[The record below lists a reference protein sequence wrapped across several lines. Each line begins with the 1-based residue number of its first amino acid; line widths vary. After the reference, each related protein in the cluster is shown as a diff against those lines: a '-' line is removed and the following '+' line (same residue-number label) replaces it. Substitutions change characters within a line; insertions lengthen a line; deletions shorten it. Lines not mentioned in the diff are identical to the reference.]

1 MEWGTEGVTYW
12 MLSTITL
19 YFAIGH
25 ASLRSHAQAVCD
37 ALAEGDI
44 GRSRRALSCLVSR
57 NTENLDPQEISA
69 ATIESV
75 LENGNDAVFG
85 ALFWFVLAGI
95 PGALVYRLIN
105 TLDAMWGYKNTR
117 YLYFGRVVAKLDD
130 WINWLPARL
139 TAAAYAILGNTR
151 AAIDCWRTQAAIW
164 KSPNA
169 GSVMATGAGA
179 LQLRLGGNARYHNE
193 IQRRPLLG
201 CGSVPDGFDIRRALT
216 LAIDRREIHRLNGV
230 PENTPI
236 VDAPYSRRRLARGQ
250 FPDPIPYDHGVRRER
265 QCNHAG
271 CGCMQRQDLTDL
283 HRYTIRSMTLLD
295 CDGRDKGTGQDGQ
308 MRSFAAALS
317 QSPQ

>member
-1 MEWGTEGVTYW
+1 MELIASLITAVLLDYWLGEPRKFHPLVGFGNFAGWVERRMYGSRQAKPQTRIWRGAIATLSVIAPAAAVAVWMEWGTEGVTYW

-57 NTENLDPQEISA
+57 NTENLNPQEISA

-85 ALFWFVLAGI
+85 ALFWFALAGI
-95 PGALVYRLIN
+95 PGALVYRLVN

-179 LQLRLGGNARYHNE
+179 LQLRLGGDARYHNE

-216 LAIDRREIHRLNGV
+216 LV
-230 PENTPI
+230 
-236 VDAPYSRRRLARGQ
+236 
-250 FPDPIPYDHGVRRER
+250 
-265 QCNHAG
+265 
-271 CGCMQRQDLTDL
+271 L
-283 HRYTIRSMTLLD
+283 HTLLLWLAV
-295 CDGRDKGTGQDGQ
+295 
-308 MRSFAAALS
+308 SAFIAVFLS
-317 QSPQ
+317 LTAS